1 MLSDSE
7 RRNLID
13 KIRSLPNQ
21 LAEAVKGLS
30 EDQLET
36 PYRDGGWTV
45 RQVVHHLA
53 DAHVNAYIRMRLVVT
68 EDHPTL
74 KPYSQ
79 DDWARLPDARGDA
92 IDESMELLKGLHA
105 RWSSFLQHQSAE
117 TWQRT
122 AYHPEEGDVSLEQL
136 VRIYAG
142 HGENHVGQI
151 LRLRSA
157 RNW

>member
-7 RRNLID
+7 RGNLID

-21 LAEAVKGLS
+21 LAEVVGGLS
-30 EDQLET
+30 DDQLDT

-74 KPYSQ
+74 KPYGQ
-79 DDWARLPDARGDA
+79 DDWAHLPDARGDA
-92 IDESMELLKGLHA
+92 IDESMALLKGLHA
-105 RWSSFLQHQSAE
+105 RWSSFLQQQPAAN
-117 TWQRT
+117 WQRT
-122 AYHPEEGDVSLEQL
+122 AYHPEDGDVSLEQL
-136 VRIYAG
+136 VRLYAG

-151 LRLRSA
+151 RRLRSA
-157 RNW
+157 KNW